1 MGAKR
6 RGSAVLPRRPQ
17 IGVACLVTRDGKYL
31 LLRRRGSHGHG
42 SWCPPG
48 GHLDW
53 GENVETCAA
62 REVREETGL
71 TVRDIRFLGI
81 TNDVFETEDRHYVTL
96 WTTAEAPEGEP
107 SVAAPHEMDEIGW
120 FAPDDLPAP
129 LFLSLRNLL
138 GGDLQGGSG
147 IRLPT

>member
-1 MGAKR
+1 MKARPRQAVILAGERILLAVR
-6 RGSAVLPRRPQ
+6 R
-17 IGVACLVTRDGKYL
+17 D
-31 LLRRRGSHGHG
+31 LRG
-42 SWCPPG
+42 WELPG
-48 GHLDW
+48 GHVQP
-53 GENVETCAA
+53 GESAQEALI

-107 SVAAPHEMDEIGW
+107 YVAAPYEMDALGW
-120 FAPDDLPAP
+120 FAPGDLPAP

-138 GGDLQGGSG
+138 GGGLQGGSG
-147 IRLPT
+147 MRLPT